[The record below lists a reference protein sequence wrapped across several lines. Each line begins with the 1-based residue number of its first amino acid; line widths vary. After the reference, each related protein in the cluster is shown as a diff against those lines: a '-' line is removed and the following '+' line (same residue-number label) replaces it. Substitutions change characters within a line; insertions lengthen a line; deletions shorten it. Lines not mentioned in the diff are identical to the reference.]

1 MQLPKLPKWNRQI
14 EAEPDLFDPFH
25 TEIPFFTKFGVALG
39 NVFRRMAGPEVPKC
53 FRTFRLL
60 QMSDPEAAEYIKAPL
75 HVFDGLE
82 RRMQAIS
89 QRVGLQDLGAGRSMK
104 SNPFLRFPT

>member
-1 MQLPKLPKWNRQI
+1 
-14 EAEPDLFDPFH
+14 
-25 TEIPFFTKFGVALG
+25 VLG
-39 NVFRRMAGPEVPKC
+39 NVFRRVAGPEVPKC

-60 QMSDPEAAEYIKAPL
+60 QMSDPEAAKYVKAPL

-89 QRVGLQDLGAGRSMK
+89 QRVGLSWV
-104 SNPFLRFPT
+104 PVEV